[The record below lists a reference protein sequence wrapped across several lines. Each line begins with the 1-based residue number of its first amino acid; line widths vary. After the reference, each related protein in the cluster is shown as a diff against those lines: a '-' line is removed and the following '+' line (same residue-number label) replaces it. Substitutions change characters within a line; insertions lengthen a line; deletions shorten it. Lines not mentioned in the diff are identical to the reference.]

1 MINMDKTE
9 KKIKKRL
16 KESNKM
22 IDSFKREIGCPYTE
36 RIKLPLE
43 FKNLGD
49 YEVYC
54 KEFINKHSDKI
65 TEYANEILLLNNN
78 KTEKENELILM
89 LMGFS
94 AYLVLEEAKKNGLI
108 D

>member
-1 MINMDKTE
+1 MINMDKSK

-16 KESNKM
+16 NESDKM
-22 IDSFKREIGCPYTE
+22 IDSFKREIGCPNTE

-43 FKNLGD
+43 FKDLGD

-54 KEFINKHSDKI
+54 QEFINKYSDKI
-65 TEYANEILLLNNN
+65 TEYANEILLLNN
-78 KTEKENELILM
+78 KTEKGNELILM

>member
-22 IDSFKREIGCPYTE
+22 IDSFKRELGCSDIE
-36 RIKLPLE
+36 RLKLPLE
-43 FKNLGD
+43 FKELGD
-49 YEVYC
+49 YEIYC
-54 KEFINKHSDKI
+54 KEFINKHSNKI
-65 TEYANEILLLNNN
+65 TEYANEILLLNS